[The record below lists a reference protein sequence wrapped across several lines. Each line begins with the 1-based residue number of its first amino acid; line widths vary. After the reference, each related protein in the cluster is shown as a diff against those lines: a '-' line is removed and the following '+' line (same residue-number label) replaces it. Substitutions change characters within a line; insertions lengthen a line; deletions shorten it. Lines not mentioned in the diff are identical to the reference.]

1 MTAGKF
7 LFIEDARIH
16 FSTNPNASLEMNNG
30 QATSS
35 AAAREKRAY
44 KNPDTQA
51 LPDQTAAEPKET
63 FLEINV
69 V

>member
-1 MTAGKF
+1 
-7 LFIEDARIH
+7 
-16 FSTNPNASLEMNNG
+16 MNNG
-30 QATSS
+30 QAISS
-35 AAAREKRAY
+35 AAAREKPAY